1 MDAFLKIRYDYNIK
15 FKLEGDVERENSV
28 EMLGLQNLLWP
39 CGIFF
44 FFLAHTGSKH
54 FHLYTGQIL
63 INRLCNNI
71 PRYYIDEEVETWER
85 LSLAHGTQ
93 LASDRARFQSKSAV
107 AEAEAFST
115 APLANFFFLKLHLIL
130 PQKLP
135 VLIVLDTEEPFTG
148 QCSAAIARI
157 VSFTQTAW
165 NMLLTKEAKSFI
177 HLVFIECLLCTTHT
191 LFLKLEI
198 QHWIQM
204 KHIFLLFSRSPGADG
219 EPDNK
224 LINKKI
230 SILSSEKCYAEQ
242 SSA

>member
-1 MDAFLKIRYDYNIK
+1 MVCKTFCGL
-15 FKLEGDVERENSV
+15 VES
-28 EMLGLQNLLWP
+28 L
-39 CGIFF
+39 F

-54 FHLYTGQIL
+54 FHLYTGQTL
-63 INRLCNNI
+63 INHLCNNI

-107 AEAEAFST
+107 AEAEVF
-115 APLANFFFLKLHLIL
+115 PLLHWPTFFFFKLHLIL

-157 VSFTQTAW
+157 VSFSQTAW
-165 NMLLTKEAKSFI
+165 NMLLMKGAKSFI
-177 HLVFIECLLCTTHT
+177 QPVFIECFLCTTHT

-198 QHWIQM
+198 QQWIQI
-204 KHIFLLFSRSPGADG
+204 KHIFYCFQGALG
-219 EPDNK
+219 QRVSQI
-224 LINKKI
+224 IN
-230 SILSSEKCYAEQ
+230 
-242 SSA
+242 